1 MYLELNYAT
10 EVKDMTETMQI
21 PLFPPR
27 SVPDLVGEIKK
38 ISKEIKDLYCLDDLP
53 WVLGYSGGKDS
64 SAVVQLIWYAIAELP
79 PEKRTK
85 KIYVITTDTLVEN
98 PIVSTWVRHSL
109 KQMKSAAI
117 EQQLP
122 IEPHLLYP
130 DVKDTFWVNLMGKG
144 YPAPRHGF
152 RWCTER
158 LKILPSNRFIRD
170 VVRINGE
177 VILILGTRKAE
188 SIKRAVSMEKHE
200 IGRMSDRLND
210 SSNSIKSLLYQ
221 SPSLPNSLIYSP
233 IEDWRTDEVW
243 IYLNQWPNPWENS
256 NKDLFTMYRGATADN
271 ECPLVVDTSTPSCGT
286 SRFGCWVCTMVS
298 QDKSME
304 AMIQNDEE
312 KEWMQPLLDIRN
324 ELDIKNDREKRDFR
338 RIYGRVEL
346 FERNMGDDKT
356 SVEPIPGPYTKFW
369 REHWLRRVLEAQTH
383 IRKTAPEE
391 MRDIT
396 LITPEELSEI
406 RRIWLE
412 QKHEFDDSLPRIYEE
427 VTGES
432 FADSRPAAERKLLG
446 SDEWTAIEEIC
457 TEDKMHLEL
466 MAKLLDTERQYY
478 TKPRRT
484 GIYADLDK
492 CFETSSRSQDEAIGN
507 AHYQRNLKTAVED
520 VKANPTEKI
529 QQVKSA
535 IAQTNTSAKSD
546 TVNVA
551 KLKEE
556 LESSSSPGKQLS
568 WADIKYS
575 TPDVGE
581 GNSKD

>member
-1 MYLELNYAT
+1 
-10 EVKDMTETMQI
+10 MTETMKI

-27 SVPDLVGEIKK
+27 SVSELVEEIEK
-38 ISKEIKDLYCLDDLP
+38 ISKEIKELYCLDDIP

-64 SAVVQLIWYAIAELP
+64 TTVVQLIWYAIAELP

-98 PIVSTWVRHSL
+98 PIVSTWVRQSL

-122 IEPHLLYP
+122 IEPYMLYP
-130 DVKDTFWVNLMGKG
+130 EVKDTFWVNLMGKG

-158 LKILPSNRFIRD
+158 LKILPSNRFVRD
-170 VVRINGE
+170 MVRINGE

-200 IGRMSDRLND
+200 IGRMSDRLNNH
-210 SSNSIKSLLYQ
+210 SSSIKSLLYQ
-221 SPSLPNSLIYSP
+221 NPSLPNSLIYSP

-243 IYLNQWPNPWENS
+243 IYLNQWTNPWENS

-271 ECPLVVDTSTPSCGT
+271 ECPLVVDTSTPSCGS

-346 FERNMGDDKT
+346 FERNMGDDTT

-383 IRKTAPEE
+383 IRKTAPLE

-412 QKHEFDDSLPRIYEE
+412 EKHEFDDSLPRIYEE
-427 VTGES
+427 VTGEP
-432 FADSRPAAERKLLG
+432 FEDSRPAAERKLLG
-446 SDEWTAIEEIC
+446 SDEWAAIEEIC
-457 TEDKMHLEL
+457 CDDKMHLEL

-492 CFETSSRSQDEAIGN
+492 CFETSSRSKEEAIGN
-507 AHYQRNLKTAVED
+507 AHYQRNLKKAVED
-520 VKANPTEKI
+520 IKANPTEKI
-529 QQVKSA
+529 QQFKDA
-535 IAQTNTSAKSD
+535 IAQTNSSAKND
-546 TVNVA
+546 TVDIA

-556 LESSSSPGKQLS
+556 LESNSNQSRQLS
-568 WADIKYS
+568 WADIKFS
-575 TPDVGE
+575 PPNSGE
-581 GNSKD
+581 ENSKD

>member
-1 MYLELNYAT
+1 
-10 EVKDMTETMQI
+10 MTETMQI
-21 PLFPPR
+21 PLPLFPPR
-27 SVPDLVGEIKK
+27 SVNDLVEEIKK
-38 ISKEIKDLYCLDDLP
+38 LTKEIKELYCLDDIP

-64 SAVVQLIWYAIAELP
+64 TTVVQLIWYAIAELP

-158 LKILPSNRFIRD
+158 LKILPSNRFVRD
-170 VVRINGE
+170 MVRINGE

-188 SIKRAVSMEKHE
+188 SIKRAASMEKHE
-200 IGRMSDRLND
+200 IGRMSEHLND
-210 SSNSIKSLLYQ
+210 NSNSIKSLLYQ

-243 IYLNQWPNPWENS
+243 IYLNQWSNPWENS

-271 ECPLVVDTSTPSCGT
+271 ECPLVVDTSTPSCGS

-324 ELDIKNDREKRDFR
+324 ELDIKNDRPKRDFR

-346 FERNMGDDKT
+346 FERNMGDDTT

-383 IRKTAPEE
+383 IRKTAPLE

-412 QKHEFDDSLPRIYEE
+412 QKHEFDDSLPRIYQE
-427 VTGES
+427 VTGEA

-446 SDEWTAIEEIC
+446 SDEWTAIAEIC
-457 TEDKMHLEL
+457 SEDEMHLEL

-492 CFETSSRSQDEAIGN
+492 CFETSSRSKEEAIGN
-507 AHYQRNLKTAVED
+507 AHYQRNLKTAVES
-520 VKANPTEKI
+520 VIANPTENI

-535 IAQTNTSAKSD
+535 IAQTNISAQSD
-546 TVNVA
+546 TVDIA
-551 KLKEE
+551 KLKQE
-556 LESSSSPGKQLS
+556 LESSSNQAKQLS
-568 WADIKYS
+568 WADIKFS
-575 TPDVGE
+575 TPDVGDK
-581 GNSKD
+581 NSKD

>member
-1 MYLELNYAT
+1 
-10 EVKDMTETMQI
+10 MTETML

-27 SVPDLVGEIKK
+27 TVRDLVEEIKK
-38 ISKEIKDLYCLDDLP
+38 LSQEIRDLYCLDDIP
-53 WVLGYSGGKDS
+53 WVVGYSGGKDS
-64 SAVVQLIWYAIAELP
+64 TTVVQLIWYAIAELP
-79 PEKRTK
+79 PEKKTK

-98 PIVSTWVRHSL
+98 PIVSAWVRQSL
-109 KQMKSAAI
+109 KQMNSAAI
-117 EQQLP
+117 EQHIP
-122 IEPHLLYP
+122 IEPHMLYP

-158 LKILPSNRFIRD
+158 LKILPSNRFVRD

-210 SSNSIKSLLYQ
+210 NSSSIKSLLYQ

-271 ECPLVVDTSTPSCGT
+271 ECPLVVDTSTPSCGS

-324 ELDIKNDREKRDFR
+324 ELDIKDDRPKRDFR

-346 FERNMGDDKT
+346 FERNMGDDTT

-369 REHWLRRVLEAQTH
+369 REHWLRRVLEAQTQ
-383 IRKTAPEE
+383 IRKTAPIE

-412 QKHEFDDSLPRIYEE
+412 EKHEFDDSLPRIYEE
-427 VTGES
+427 VTGEP
-432 FADSRPAAERKLLG
+432 FEDSRPAAERKLLG
-446 SDEWTAIEEIC
+446 SDEWAAIEEIC
-457 TEDKMHLEL
+457 SEDKMHLEL

-492 CFETSSRSQDEAIGN
+492 CFETSSRSKEEAIGN
-507 AHYQRNLKTAVED
+507 AHYQRNLKKAVED
-520 VKANPTEKI
+520 IKANPTENI
-529 QQVKSA
+529 QQFKDA
-535 IAQTNTSAKSD
+535 IAQTNSSAKND
-546 TVNVA
+546 TVDIA

-556 LESSSSPGKQLS
+556 LESNSNQSRQLS
-568 WADIKYS
+568 WADIKFS
-575 TPDVGE
+575 PPHSGE
-581 GNSKD
+581 ENSKD

>member
-21 PLFPPR
+21 PLSPPR
-27 SVPDLVGEIKK
+27 SVRDLVGEIEKL
-38 ISKEIKDLYCLDDLP
+38 SKEIKDLYCLDDIP
-53 WVLGYSGGKDS
+53 WVVGYSGGKDS
-64 SAVVQLIWYAIAELP
+64 TSVLQLIWYAIAELP

-85 KIYVITTDTLVEN
+85 KVYVITTDTLVEN

-271 ECPLVVDTSTPSCGT
+271 ECPLVVDTSTPSCGS
-286 SRFGCWVCTMVS
+286 SRFGCWVCTMVN

-324 ELDIKNDREKRDFR
+324 ELDIEDDRPKRDFR

-383 IRKTAPEE
+383 IRKTAPLE

-427 VTGES
+427 VTGER
-432 FADSRPAAERKLLG
+432 FEDSRPDAERKLLG
-446 SDEWTAIEEIC
+446 SDEWTVLEEMC
-457 TEDKMHLEL
+457 DDKMHLEL

-484 GIYADLDK
+484 GVYGDLDK
-492 CFETSSRSQDEAIGN
+492 CFETSSRSQEEAIGN
-507 AHYQRNLKTAVED
+507 AHYQRNLKKAVED
-520 VKANPTEKI
+520 VKANPALNI
-529 QQVKSA
+529 QQVKEA
-535 IAQTNTSAKSD
+535 IAQTNISAKND
-546 TVNVA
+546 TVDIA
-551 KLKEE
+551 KLKQE
-556 LESSSSPGKQLS
+556 LESSSQSKQLS

-581 GNSKD
+581 EKNTD

>member
-21 PLFPPR
+21 PLSPPR
-27 SVPDLVGEIKK
+27 SVRDLVGEIEKL
-38 ISKEIKDLYCLDDLP
+38 SKEIKDLYCLDDIP
-53 WVLGYSGGKDS
+53 WVVGYSGGKDS
-64 SAVVQLIWYAIAELP
+64 TSVLQLIWYAIAELP

-85 KIYVITTDTLVEN
+85 KVYVITTDTLVEN

-271 ECPLVVDTSTPSCGT
+271 ECPLVVDTSTPSCGS
-286 SRFGCWVCTMVS
+286 SRFGCWVCTMVN

-324 ELDIKNDREKRDFR
+324 ELDIKNDRPKRDFR

-383 IRKTAPEE
+383 IRKTAPLE

-427 VTGES
+427 VTGER
-432 FADSRPAAERKLLG
+432 FEDSRPDAERKLLG
-446 SDEWTAIEEIC
+446 SDEWTVLEEMC
-457 TEDKMHLEL
+457 DDKMHLEL

-484 GIYADLDK
+484 GVYGDLDK
-492 CFETSSRSQDEAIGN
+492 CFETSSRSQEEAIGN
-507 AHYQRNLKTAVED
+507 AHYQRNLKKAVED
-520 VKANPTEKI
+520 VKANPALNI
-529 QQVKSA
+529 QQVKEA
-535 IAQTNTSAKSD
+535 IAQTNISAKND
-546 TVNVA
+546 TVDIA
-551 KLKEE
+551 KLKQE
-556 LESSSSPGKQLS
+556 LESSSQSKQLS

-581 GNSKD
+581 EKNTD

>member
-1 MYLELNYAT
+1 
-10 EVKDMTETMQI
+10 MTETMKI

-27 SVPDLVGEIKK
+27 SVSELVEEIAKT
-38 ISKEIKDLYCLDDLP
+38 SKEIKELYCLDDIP

-64 SAVVQLIWYAIAELP
+64 TTVVQLIWYAIAELP

-98 PIVSTWVRHSL
+98 PIVSTWVRQSL

-122 IEPHLLYP
+122 IEPYMLYP

-158 LKILPSNRFIRD
+158 LKILPSNRFVRD
-170 VVRINGE
+170 MVRINGE

-200 IGRMSDRLND
+200 VGRMSDRLNNN
-210 SSNSIKSLLYQ
+210 SSSIKSLLYQ

-243 IYLNQWPNPWENS
+243 IYLNQWANPWENS

-271 ECPLVVDTSTPSCGT
+271 ECPLVVDTSTPSCGS

-324 ELDIKNDREKRDFR
+324 ELDIKNDRDKRDFR

-346 FERNMGDDKT
+346 FERNMGDDTT

-383 IRKTAPEE
+383 IRKTAPLE

-412 QKHEFDDSLPRIYEE
+412 EKHEFDDSLPRIYEE
-427 VTGES
+427 VTGEP
-432 FADSRPAAERKLLG
+432 FEDSRPAAERKLLG
-446 SDEWTAIEEIC
+446 SDEWTVIEEIC
-457 TEDKMHLEL
+457 SEDKMHLEL

-484 GIYADLDK
+484 GIYGDLDK
-492 CFETSSRSQDEAIGN
+492 CFETSSRSKEEAIGN
-507 AHYQRNLKTAVED
+507 AHYQRNLKKAVED
-520 VKANPTEKI
+520 IKANPTENI
-529 QQVKSA
+529 QQFKDA
-535 IAQTNTSAKSD
+535 IAQTNSSAKND
-546 TVNVA
+546 TVDIA

-556 LESSSSPGKQLS
+556 LESNSNQSRQLS
-568 WADIKYS
+568 WADIKFS
-575 TPDVGE
+575 PPNSGE
-581 GNSKD
+581 EKPSD